1 MPQLQS
7 PGLLGRRSGTV
18 RAIAIGL
25 VLTSLAVDRVQADPP
40 QPAKKDSSVRARP
53 KDAVLTTSIEPAEA
67 KPGDTVQFR
76 VHVKLNPTW
85 HIYTQAEKQVGD
97 GPRNTIFD
105 LFDAGGLETAGD
117 WSASK
122 KPEEKA
128 EPAFENKVFQF
139 FEDEVVWSIPL
150 QIPATAEAGKKTV
163 RCQAYYQICNPKQC
177 SIAGRWTLP
186 DAVVTI
192 VGGGKAKAEV
202 QAPAG
207 ADFDAP
213 NSAAGPAKKDSNP
226 RVRPKGVTFT
236 PTVEPVDVKP
246 GRTVKYKV
254 TVKLD
259 PGLHVYQFAKPGVP
273 GNGPTPTSFDFF
285 DTGTLRPSKEW
296 KSSKDP
302 VAKPEPAFGDNVIVE
317 YFENEVTWSLDLEV
331 PSDAKPGK
339 HTLRSQAGYQICNEN
354 SCFPPVYQTLADVE
368 INVVAGDGPAAN
380 VTAPP
385 APAAPSAPQ
394 LTATEFKTPA
404 PAAKPAAPISE
415 TPAGAEA
422 KTPAVAEAPAIA
434 ATSGPVVASA
444 ETPALAAKA
453 DAPISEIARTA
464 QQGLIPFL
472 IASAIG
478 GLFALAMPCVWP
490 MIPITVNFFVK
501 QGQNGSGKTTGL
513 AIAYCL
519 AIIGIFTS
527 VGVFFSFFFS
537 AAFLQNLANNPW
549 LNLAVAGLFL
559 AFGMSL
565 LGVFE
570 LSLPSFV
577 LNASSRGESRGG
589 LIGVFFM
596 ALTLTITSF
605 TCTFPVV
612 GGLLVM
618 AAGGNFLYPILGLA
632 TFASVVALP
641 FFVLALAPGMLSK
654 LPRSGDWM
662 NSVKVVGGLV
672 EIGAALKFINTAE
685 LAYVTPEN
693 AWFDAQ
699 FVLTAWIIL
708 SVVCGIYLLGL
719 FRTDHDY
726 DEVKVG
732 PGRIIFGCMF
742 LGLGLYMAPALFNK
756 PPQGLIWDRLIVGIL
771 PPDSS
776 EFSAPDVPL
785 LAAGGESAR
794 EVKATSTDPV
804 QAEREEKKLH
814 GVIWGMSLDLA
825 KEEAKTRKQPILIDF
840 TGVNCAN
847 CRLMERRVLPRPDVV
862 KLLKEFVTVQL
873 YTDFVP
879 IASLTADQR
888 EDLARKNQDRQL
900 DLAAE
905 QTNPFYVIIAPDGK
919 ILGSLGGYNEPAV
932 FQDFLTKALGKA
944 HGETNVAQA
953 NSR

>member
-1 MPQLQS
+1 M
-7 PGLLGRRSGTV
+7 
-18 RAIAIGL
+18 
-25 VLTSLAVDRVQADPP
+25 
-40 QPAKKDSSVRARP
+40 
-53 KDAVLTTSIEPAEA
+53 
-67 KPGDTVQFR
+67 
-76 VHVKLNPTW
+76 
-85 HIYTQAEKQVGD
+85 
-97 GPRNTIFD
+97 
-105 LFDAGGLETAGD
+105 
-117 WSASK
+117 
-122 KPEEKA
+122 PEEKA
-128 EPAFENKVFQF
+128 EPTFENKVVKF

-150 QIPATAEAGKKTV
+150 GVPANAETGKKVV
-163 RCQAYYQICNPKQC
+163 RCQARYMICNAKQC
-177 SIAGRWTLP
+177 SLLGQWTLP
-186 DAVVTI
+186 DAVVAI
-192 VGGGKAKAEV
+192 VGGGKAKAEAL
-202 QAPAG
+202 APAD

-213 NSAAGPAKKDSNP
+213 NAAATPAKKDSNP
-226 RVRPKGVTFT
+226 RVRPKGLSLT
-236 PTVEPVDVKP
+236 PTVEPANAKP
-246 GRTVKYKV
+246 GQTVKYKV
-254 TVKLD
+254 TAKLE
-259 PGLHVYQFAKPGVP
+259 PGLHIYQVGKEGEQ
-273 GNGPTPTSFDFF
+273 GGGPVPTSFDFF
-285 DTGTLRPSKEW
+285 DTGTLRPSKAW
-296 KSSKDP
+296 KSSKPP
-302 VAKPEPAFGDNVIVE
+302 VAKPEPAFGDNLIVE
-317 YFENEVTWSLDLEV
+317 YFEDEVTWSLDLQV
-331 PSDAKPGK
+331 PADAQPGK
-339 HTLRSQAGYQICNEN
+339 HTLRSQARYMVCTQN
-354 SCFPPVYQTLADVE
+354 SCLPPTNQTLADVE

-394 LTATEFKTPA
+394 LVATEFTTPA

-415 TPAGAEA
+415 TPAAAEA
-422 KTPAVAEAPAIA
+422 K
-434 ATSGPVVASA
+434 
-444 ETPALAAKA
+444 TPALAAKA

-478 GLFALAMPCVWP
+478 GLFALVMPCVWP
-490 MIPITVNFFVK
+490 MVPITVNFFVK

-549 LNLAVAGLFL
+549 LNFAVAGLFL

-570 LSLPSFV
+570 LSLPSFL
-577 LNASSRGESRGG
+577 LNASSRGESQGG
-589 LIGVFFM
+589 LIGVIFM

-776 EFSAPDVPL
+776 EFSTSEVPL
-785 LAAGGESAR
+785 IAAAGESIH

-825 KEEAKTRKQPILIDF
+825 KEEAKTRKQQILIDF

-932 FQDFLTKALGKA
+932 FQDFLTKGLGKA
-944 HGETNVAQA
+944 RGETNVAQA
-953 NSR
+953 NMSR